1 MKIVRIRSKT
11 GWGISNYLLEAN
23 YHTHTMHTHRHT
35 THTCTC
41 TTHACAHTCIH
52 THTCI
57 HAHRGGN
64 TQTISPGKC
73 FLTEFVVTVEV
84 PLLNRGRLTLL
95 LSIVSDDMTST
106 NHALVYSSN
115 HWQLSLKAL
124 QCLLSISELSWSVLA
139 SPYPRGTHWSTQ
151 NCSHAASSMIYDP
164 RHWHLS
170 GACDRQSQAPP

>member
-1 MKIVRIRSKT
+1 MH
-11 GWGISNYLLEAN
+11 
-23 YHTHTMHTHRHT
+23 HTCMCTHMY
-35 THTCTC
+35 THTCT
-41 TTHACAHTCIH
+41 
-52 THTCI
+52 

-73 FLTEFVVTVEV
+73 FLTVFVVTDEV

-95 LSIVSDDMTST
+95 LAIVSDGN

-124 QCLLSISELSWSVLA
+124 QCLLSISELGWSVLA
-139 SPYPRGTHWSTQ
+139 GPYPRGTHRSTQ
-151 NCSHAASSMIYDP
+151 DCSHAALSMIYDP

-170 GACDRQSQAPP
+170 GTCDRQSQAPPSPCWTGSCLQVFRSPMGHGWVITFSHSSPLCAEIRK